1 MSNTQIDENLLK
13 QANEVLANLMKKAE
27 TEKETNTGIIFN
39 NNICEFKT
47 NNEKISS
54 DIIGIMSLSK
64 KEIIKS
70 KFEFYHLCETIASY
84 IYSIIKMDKFNS

>member
-13 QANEVLANLMKKAE
+13 QANEMLANLMKKAE

-54 DIIGIMSLSK
+54 DIIGIMSLCQ
-64 KEIIKS
+64 S
-70 KFEFYHLCETIASY
+70 KFEFYHLCETIAS
-84 IYSIIKMDKFNS
+84 